1 MGTLRPGVEKSPPFS
16 IPIPRERRGFRLF
29 CPCLNLST
37 TRSEQC
43 SFSEPQ
49 VQTPQVLH
57 LDHMGTSCCPSSLHV
72 LCLGSMASRTWLECL
87 SGSLCSTAAIIHSEP
102 SAGLPSTAPPASPS
116 CLEHTLLSLCATFE
130 HSALCL
136 LGIPIAAFLPGQ
148 PPPTGSP
155 LHFVQS
161 VINHP
166 CWACPVAG
174 CIMLFR
180 MFIWF
185 PSPSDC

>member
-1 MGTLRPGVEKSPPFS
+1 MLLLRAPSPDPTD
-16 IPIPRERRGFRLF
+16 L
-29 CPCLNLST
+29 
-37 TRSEQC
+37 
-43 SFSEPQ
+43 
-49 VQTPQVLH
+49 
-57 LDHMGTSCCPSSLHV
+57 
-72 LCLGSMASRTWLECL
+72 ASRSHGHFLLPIFPACSMPWVNGLTNLARVSEWLPLLNSCNHPLLAL
-87 SGSLCSTAAIIHSEP
+87 S
-102 SAGLPSTAPPASPS
+102 LPSQTAPPASPS